1 MKTKSLALRFHAK
14 PCLDPTTGV
23 GVCVCHRVLL
33 SVKQRDGVTSQKG
46 WLSEVQR
53 HCSWGFYMASNSSIL
68 CFVLPCLICRRVLYL
83 SRPALTFSL

>member
-23 GVCVCHRVLL
+23 GVCVCA
-33 SVKQRDGVTSQKG
+33 KQRDGVTSQKG